1 MKIFDELDLDFKAL
15 GFSQKE
21 MGDIVLGTLDI
32 KKDNKNFEKGKY
44 RIISCHNLYLHQSY
58 QNEVK
63 SQIKKVLREF
73 LTFHHI
79 KKQSTILVCG
89 LGNEDIISDSLGIA
103 SCKKILATRNLNF
116 SYKKHN
122 VCSICP
128 NVQAVTGIET
138 PLIVRGIVR
147 EIRADM
153 VVIIDSLLTQNLKR
167 LGHSFQLS
175 SVGMIPG
182 GAMGE
187 IMDISQKSIGVP
199 CISIGVPL
207 LLDLNKLSKLNK
219 SVVVAPKDIK
229 HYVSVCSTIISDA
242 INSVM
247 CTSLSPKQISET
259 LSPI

>member
-1 MKIFDELDLDFKAL
+1 MKIFDELDMDFRSL

-21 MGDIVLGTLDI
+21 IGDISLGILDI
-32 KKDNKNFEKGKY
+32 KKDNKHFDIGKY
-44 RIISCHNLYLHQSY
+44 RILSCHNLYLHQNY
-58 QNEVK
+58 QKQVLV
-63 SQIKKVLREF
+63 QIKKILREF
-73 LTFHHI
+73 LKFHHI

-89 LGNEDIISDSLGIA
+89 LGNEDIISDSLGVE

-116 SYKKHN
+116 SFKKHN
-122 VCSICP
+122 VCLICP

-138 PLIVRGIVR
+138 PLIVKGI
-147 EIRADM
+147 AD
-153 VVIIDSLLTQNLKR
+153 VIKADIIIIIDSLLTQNIKR
-167 LGHSFQLS
+167 LGHCFQLS

-187 IMDISQKSIGVP
+187 SMEISQKTIGVP

-207 LLDLNKLSKLNK
+207 LLDINKLSKINK
-219 SVVVAPKDIK
+219 SIIVAPKDIK

-247 CTSLSPKQISET
+247 CASLSPKQISET
-259 LSPI
+259 LKPI